1 MVRDISRAEVC
12 VVAVAECFRGD
23 GEILAN
29 PIGTIP
35 MIGGR
40 LARATFEPHLAMTD
54 GEATLVA
61 NDEAFPA
68 PDARVIEHFN
78 PYRHMFDWVWSGR
91 RHVMMGASQVDQYG
105 NQNIAAIGDPH
116 LPKVQLLGY
125 RGAPGN
131 TINDVTSYW
140 VPKHSPAVVRERVD
154 TVCGIGYDRA
164 RDLGDAA
171 RFHEIRRVVTNLCV
185 LDFDTPDHRM
195 RLRSVHPGVT
205 VEAVLAATGCEL
217 TVPDEVPESRLP
229 DDEEL
234 RLIREV
240 IDPDAR
246 RELEVPS

>member
-1 MVRDISRAEVC
+1 
-12 VVAVAECFRGD
+12 
-23 GEILAN
+23 
-29 PIGTIP
+29 
-35 MIGGR
+35 
-40 LARATFEPHLAMTD
+40 MTD
-54 GEATLVA
+54 GVATLVA

-68 PDARVIEHFN
+68 GDARVIEHFN

-105 NQNIAAIGDPH
+105 NQNIAAIGDPDR
-116 LPKVQLLGY
+116 PKVQLLGY

-164 RDLGDAA
+164 RGLGDAA

-205 VEAVLAATGCEL
+205 VEAVLAATGCKL

-246 RELEVPS
+246 RDLEVPA